1 MSVDLDDLARRMDGA
16 IQVLKTELSGLR
28 TGRASASMLEP
39 VTVEAYGT
47 TMPLAQVATVSVPEP
62 RLVTVQV
69 WDRSMAQAVEKAI
82 RESSLGLNPVVEGQ
96 MMRIPI
102 PELNAERRQE
112 LTKVADKYAEAARVA
127 VRHVRRDGM
136 EDVKKSEKD
145 GMGKDEMRADSDRVQ
160 KLTDEKIAEIDTVVA
175 SKKQEISQI

>member
-145 GMGKDEMRADSDRVQ
+145 GLGKDEMRADSDRVQ
-160 KLTDEKIAEIDTVVA
+160 KLTDEKIAEIDAVVA